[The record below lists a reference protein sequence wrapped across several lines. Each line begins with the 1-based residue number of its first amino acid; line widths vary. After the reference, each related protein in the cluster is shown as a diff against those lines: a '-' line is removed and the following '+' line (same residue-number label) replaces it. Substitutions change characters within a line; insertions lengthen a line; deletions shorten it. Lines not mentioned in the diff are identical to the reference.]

1 MSDKGSD
8 TKTRTIQKNLFVKP
22 RITETISPDFR
33 NVKIR

>member
-22 RITETISPDFR
+22 RITETLSLQILEM
-33 NVKIR
+33 